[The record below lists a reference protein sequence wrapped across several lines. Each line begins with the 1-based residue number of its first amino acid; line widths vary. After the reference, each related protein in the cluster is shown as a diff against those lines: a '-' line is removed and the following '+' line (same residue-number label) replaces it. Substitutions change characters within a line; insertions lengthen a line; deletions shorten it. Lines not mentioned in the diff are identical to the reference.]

1 MGEIVDSAI
10 SFKIIPFFIP
20 ILFYFLG
27 LNTETTEL
35 KKLITEKKSLIYGL
49 TFQIIFLPLVG
60 IALSNIFKTSIFS
73 TAVVLVLLVPGGHIS
88 GLLTHIKKGNI
99 ALSVGLTST
108 ASLLAPFTIVL
119 WLNILIR
126 DSEEFSINFLQTFL
140 QLVILVLIPF
150 LAGIYTL
157 NNKPTLAEKLS
168 GRLDRFLK
176 VVVLVLTFSGP
187 IEIRELLLD
196 NFFEGF
202 KLAFLALIAIYL
214 LNVVGSKTLNLSNKN
229 SQTITIEGLCQNFP
243 IVLVLAATLNM
254 PELIVFGVI
263 YYLIST
269 AFAVSYA
276 FLKNI

>member
-35 KKLITEKKSLIYGL
+35 KKLITEKKTLIYGL

-60 IALSNIFKTSIFS
+60 IALSNIFKTSLFS

>member
-1 MGEIVDSAI
+1 
-10 SFKIIPFFIP
+10 
-20 ILFYFLG
+20 
-27 LNTETTEL
+27 
-35 KKLITEKKSLIYGL
+35 
-49 TFQIIFLPLVG
+49 
-60 IALSNIFKTSIFS
+60 
-73 TAVVLVLLVPGGHIS
+73 
-88 GLLTHIKKGNI
+88 
-99 ALSVGLTST
+99 
-108 ASLLAPFTIVL
+108 
-119 WLNILIR
+119 
-126 DSEEFSINFLQTFL
+126 
-140 QLVILVLIPF
+140 
-150 LAGIYTL
+150 
-157 NNKPTLAEKLS
+157 
-168 GRLDRFLK
+168 
-176 VVVLVLTFSGP
+176 
-187 IEIRELLLD
+187 LD

>member
-35 KKLITEKKSLIYGL
+35 KKLIIEKKTLIYGL

-150 LAGIYTL
+150 LAGIYTVI
-157 NNKPTLAEKLS
+157 NKPTLAEKLS

>member
-35 KKLITEKKSLIYGL
+35 KKLITEKKTLIYGL

-150 LAGIYTL
+150 LAGIYTVI
-157 NNKPTLAEKLS
+157 NKPTLAEKLS

>member
-35 KKLITEKKSLIYGL
+35 KKLITEKKTLMYGL

-126 DSEEFSINFLQTFL
+126 NSEEFSINFLQTFL

-150 LAGIYTL
+150 LAGIYTVI
-157 NNKPTLAEKLS
+157 NKPTLAEKLS

>member
-35 KKLITEKKSLIYGL
+35 KKLITEKKTLMYGL

-150 LAGIYTL
+150 LAGIYTVI
-157 NNKPTLAEKLS
+157 NKPTLAEKLS

>member
-1 MGEIVDSAI
+1 MAR
-10 SFKIIPFFIP
+10 PRC
-20 ILFYFLG
+20 
-27 LNTETTEL
+27 EL
-35 KKLITEKKSLIYGL
+35 RRRSCTAHHKGSGRRVEDPQICRRSQGTRRSGRRLERSTAPSPAQKKLPWCGL
-49 TFQIIFLPLVG
+49 LRSIGNPRQCR
-60 IALSNIFKTSIFS
+60 ALSHGSPRAFG
-73 TAVVLVLLVPGGHIS
+73 LLVWIRSTTAAGRLPPTKS
-88 GLLTHIKKGNI
+88 THHLK
-99 ALSVGLTST
+99 AEQ
-108 ASLLAPFTIVL
+108 
-119 WLNILIR
+119 NILIR
-126 DSEEFSINFLQTFL
+126 DSEEFSTSFLQTFL

-157 NNKPTLAEKLS
+157 INKPTLAEKLS